1 MKLRKFE
8 EYTIDIDNGDDISK
22 EYVKLIISTYLDK
35 KENENETLES
45 VYADIINKDELDE
58 DQAYII
64 KNELQ
69 DYLYNLYEEAKNIRE
84 IIEIDANKYNV

>member
-8 EYTIDIDNGDDISK
+8 EYTLNVNGDDISE

-35 KENENETLES
+35 QDDSSLES
-45 VYADIINKDELDE
+45 VYATIIKGDELDE

-69 DYLYNLYEEAKNIRE
+69 DYLYNLYTESKDIRK
-84 IIEIDANKYNV
+84 IVEIDSSKFNI